1 MRIAKGKDM
10 KLKQVTFAEA
20 LEAMRAGGFAHKNP
34 RSAKYR
40 VESDK
45 IQWEAAD
52 GTWCDTQSDLSHALN
67 PWFVEVGPMRD
78 EHQTTVAAGG
88 YVPRYY
94 IGLKWALSEVKVTV
108 EEI

>member
-1 MRIAKGKDM
+1 MMIAKGKDM

-20 LEAMRAGGFAHKNP
+20 LEHMRAGGFAHKNP

-52 GTWCDTQSDLSHALN
+52 GTWCDTQSDLSYALN
-67 PWFVEVGPMRD
+67 PWFVEVEPMKTRY
-78 EHQTTVAAGG
+78 ETTINSAGT
-88 YVPRYY
+88 
-94 IGLKWALSEVKVTV
+94 LSYRSLGDGWNGKRVRVIV
-108 EEI
+108 EEV

>member
-1 MRIAKGKDM
+1 M

-20 LEAMRAGGFAHKNP
+20 LEAMRAGGFAHKSP
-34 RSAKYR
+34 GSAKYR
-40 VESDK
+40 AESDK

-67 PWFVEVGPMRD
+67 PWFVEVGPMKAEFD
-78 EHQTTVAAGG
+78 ETITGVEAPEHGWGWLRHYLGFHWNGKRV
-88 YVPRYY
+88 R
-94 IGLKWALSEVKVTV
+94 VTV